1 MTDNKKNS
9 PKPVIVTDEH
19 IQKLK
24 TLSIE
29 NPGLSEFAASIGS
42 GVVAPLKES
51 AIRKSSHQAMMEQL
65 NIQMA
70 QILDQIK
77 LLAEQVDD
85 LKKRKEISEEI
96 YLSKITFE
104 PVVGNEYYLYYN
116 NTEQKKFLS
125 MISPEEWGKNADHL
139 RFIAKVKLLGDK
151 TWKVIN
157 EEKSGIIKKTFDDLF

>member
-1 MTDNKKNS
+1 MTKNKQNS
-9 PKPVIVTDEH
+9 PKPVVVTDEH

-70 QILDQIK
+70 QILDQV
-77 LLAEQVDD
+77 A
-85 LKKRKEISEEI
+85 
-96 YLSKITFE
+96 Y
-104 PVVGNEYYLYYN
+104 GA
-116 NTEQKKFLS
+116 
-125 MISPEEWGKNADHL
+125 G
-139 RFIAKVKLLGDK
+139 
-151 TWKVIN
+151 
-157 EEKSGIIKKTFDDLF
+157 

>member
-1 MTDNKKNS
+1 MSKDDKKA
-9 PKPVIVTDEH
+9 PKPVTVTDDH

-116 NTEQKKFLS
+116 NNEQKKFLS
-125 MISPEEWGKNADHL
+125 MISPDEWGNNAEHL
-139 RFIAKVKLLGDK
+139 RFIARVKLLGDK

-157 EEKSGIIKKTFDDLF
+157 EKDNNLIKKTFDDLF